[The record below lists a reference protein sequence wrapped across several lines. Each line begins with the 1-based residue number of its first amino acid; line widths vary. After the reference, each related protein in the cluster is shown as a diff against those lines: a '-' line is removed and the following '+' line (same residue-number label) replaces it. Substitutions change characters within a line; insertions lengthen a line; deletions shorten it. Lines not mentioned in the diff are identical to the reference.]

1 MQKEKI
7 EHLREIINKMISSN
21 DYDYEILL
29 EKSQELDKL
38 ILEAVRE
45 AFPDGSMLCEGII
58 NKGNNTT
65 WSKSINLIVPFPAS
79 LKSMKEIF

>member
-45 AFPDGSMLCEGII
+45 AFPDGFMLCEEII

-65 WSKSINLIVPFPAS
+65 
-79 LKSMKEIF
+79 

>member
-65 WSKSINLIVPFPAS
+65 
-79 LKSMKEIF
+79 

>member
-45 AFPDGSMLCEGII
+45 AFPDGFMLCEEII

>member
-45 AFPDGSMLCEGII
+45 AFPDGSMLCEEII